1 MEKLLAGAGGD
12 FSWRI
17 VFRRPVCKLRQRLSP
32 SWSLFAFC
40 SRKTRRSEQGT
51 TSQNFL
57 RSARDR
63 PNLGGLTPRPH
74 PGCRACPRL
83 LARAPDRP
91 DQQSFDVLPRCPGP
105 DDSAW
110 NLLWNSQLDVAA
122 QMVYRCYDEP
132 TYRVNGGVPGD
143 PAAVLTSSANV
154 ALSYGVNYVEIYQ
167 EDVLNLPAVITHAR
181 NALIRP
187 SLLNVFHPTTS
198 RSRGATW
205 RSVVLLS
212 ARRER
217 RK

>member
-1 MEKLLAGAGGD
+1 MEELLAGAGGD

-83 LARAPDRP
+83 WPGRLIVQINSLSTFHPAVPDRTI
-91 DQQSFDVLPRCPGP
+91 
-105 DDSAW
+105 SAW
-110 NLLWNSQLDVAA
+110 NLLEQPSSMSQRRWSTGV
-122 QMVYRCYDEP
+122 YDEP

-154 ALSYGVNYVEIYQ
+154 ALSYGVNYVE
-167 EDVLNLPAVITHAR
+167 VIKKM
-181 NALIRP
+181 
-187 SLLNVFHPTTS
+187 S
-198 RSRGATW
+198 
-205 RSVVLLS
+205 
-212 ARRER
+212 
-217 RK
+217 